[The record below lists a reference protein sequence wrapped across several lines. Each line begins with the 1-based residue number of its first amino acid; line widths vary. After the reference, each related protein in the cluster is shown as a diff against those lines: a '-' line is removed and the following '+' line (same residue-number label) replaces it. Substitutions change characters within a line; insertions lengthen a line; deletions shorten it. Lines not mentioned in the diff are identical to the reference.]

1 MAGLTAAGVG
11 SGLDVN
17 SLVSSLMSV
26 ERRGLSKIQT
36 DQQGINSRISAY
48 GNLTSGLSALT
59 DAAKKLTQTNIVS
72 SLSASSGN
80 KDAVGVTADSTA
92 TPGSNMVKVTQL
104 AQAQRIIGPRVTD
117 TTATIG
123 TGKIT
128 IALGSYDSTDNSF
141 TTKTDTTP
149 VEITIAEGQSTL
161 EGIRDAINAASA
173 GVNASIV
180 NDGQGFRLVMTSANS
195 GSSNS
200 MKVTISDNDGS
211 NTNDETG
218 GATPTASKFDAANLG
233 GLSFMSFD
241 PTAAGEGSGK
251 NMVQIQA
258 AQSAELTVDGI
269 SISSESNSVSSAI
282 KGVTF
287 SLNQITTADVR
298 IDVKRDTTALTNA
311 MTGFVSTF
319 NAVSNAF
326 KAQIGK
332 DGILSRET
340 TPSGVMRQLRN
351 SLSGNLASNGLSLN
365 DAGLSFDKD
374 GVLSFS
380 STKFNTAIAADPDI
394 ARKIFADTGTTSDSR
409 VSYLGATTKTVP
421 GTYNIVVNASSD
433 GVSTNADVTLNGA
446 AAKAST
452 NVITG
457 AEGDRTD
464 GLAIRLVNG
473 NTGSLGTVT
482 FSRGFASG
490 LMKTIETLVSTNGSV
505 ANRTSTLNK
514 QMRALE
520 LKTERENTRLADIE
534 RRYRAQYS
542 ALDSQLSKMQSTS
555 SYIAANLG

>member
-59 DAAKKLTQTNIVS
+59 DAAKKLTQSNVVS
-72 SLSASSGN
+72 SLSASSAN

-92 TPGSNMVKVTQL
+92 TPGSSMVKVTQL

-117 TTATIG
+117 ITATIG

-128 IALGSYDSTDNSF
+128 IALGNFNRDDNSF

-161 EGIRDAINAASA
+161 EGIRDAINSAGA

-180 NDGQGFRLVMTSANS
+180 NDGQGFRLVMTSTNS
-195 GSSNS
+195 GASNS
-200 MKVTISDNDGS
+200 MKVTISDDDGN

-218 GATPTASKFDAANLG
+218 GATPTATKFDAANLG

-251 NMVQIQA
+251 NMTQIQA
-258 AQSAELTVDGI
+258 AQSADLTVDGI

-287 SLNQITTADVR
+287 NLNQVTTADVR
-298 IDVKRDTTALTNA
+298 IDVKRDTTALTTA
-311 MTGFVSTF
+311 VTGFVSTF

-332 DGILSRET
+332 DGVLSRET
-340 TPSGVMRQLRN
+340 TPSGVMRQLR
-351 SLSGNLASNGLSLN
+351 SALSGNLAANGLSLN
-365 DAGLSFDKD
+365 DVGLSFDKD

-380 STKFNTAIAADPDI
+380 TSKFNTAIAADPDI
-394 ARKIFADTGTTSDSR
+394 AKKIFSDTGTTSDSR
-409 VSYLGATTKTVP
+409 VSYLGATTKTQP
-421 GTYNIVVNASSD
+421 GTYNIVVNSSSD
-433 GVSTNADVTLNGA
+433 GTTNASVLLNGV
-446 AAKAST
+446 AAKSST

-457 AEGDRTD
+457 AESDRTD

-490 LMKTIETLVSTNGSV
+490 LIQTIENLVSTNGSV
-505 ANRTSTLNK
+505 SSRTSTLNK

-520 LKTERENTRLADIE
+520 LRTEKENTRLADIE

>member
-128 IALGSYDSTDNSF
+128 IALGSYDSADNSF
-141 TTKTDTTP
+141 TTKADTTP

-161 EGIRDAINAASA
+161 EGIRDAINSASA

-180 NDGQGFRLVMTSANS
+180 NDGQGFRLVMTSTNS
-195 GSSNS
+195 GASNS
-200 MKVTISDNDGS
+200 MKVTISDDDGN

-218 GATPTASKFDAANLG
+218 SATPTASKFDAANLG

-269 SISSESNSVSSAI
+269 AISSESNSVSSAI

-298 IDVKRDTTALTNA
+298 IDVKRDTTALTSA

-340 TPSGVMRQLRN
+340 TPSGVMRQLRTA
-351 SLSGNLASNGLSLN
+351 LSGNLASNGLSLN

-409 VSYLGATTKTVP
+409 VSYLGATSKTVP
-421 GTYNIVVNASSD
+421 GTYNIVVNSSSD
-433 GVSTNADVTLNGA
+433 GVSTNANVTLNGVT
-446 AAKAST
+446 AKAST

-457 AEGDRTD
+457 AENDNTD

-490 LMKTIETLVSTNGSV
+490 LIKTIDTLVSNNGSV